1 MVHKYKN
8 VMDYLTDHTG
18 KLTNTTE
25 AVTYLYNL
33 LQEEV
38 YDYID
43 YVCVC
48 MYVCLNF
55 HRITIF
61 RLRKIWRYQDGLKMF
76 SRVRWKKY

>member
-33 LQEEV
+33 LQEQVNDYFDCV
-38 YDYID
+38 Y
-43 YVCVC
+43 V
-48 MYVCLNF
+48 YVCLNF
-55 HRITIF
+55 HRIIIF
-61 RLRKIWRYQDGLKMF
+61 RLRKI
-76 SRVRWKKY
+76 